1 MAKGETYTEFVEKFK
16 RKLTT
21 DDCYTPSQVYEA
33 VQKFVDKKVY
43 PLKGHE
49 IIRPFYPGGDY
60 ENYNY
65 PADCVV
71 LDNPPFS
78 ILSKIIELYIK
89 RNIKFWLFAPSLTL
103 FNSIGKSDTT
113 TPVIVNSNIVFE
125 NGADISIGFVTNIWP
140 GNPAFVV
147 EPCLHRY
154 LEMVQKKNKPSKKRP
169 KIAYPT
175 HVVSSAILGK
185 LATHGVGLICPRNE
199 AVSIRKTDSG
209 KQIYGGGLLIS
220 ERMAAERMAA
230 ERMAAERM
238 ATERMAT
245 EQICLSEREWA
256 IVDAM
261 GT

>member
-1 MAKGETYTEFVEKFK
+1 MAKEETYTEFIEKFK

-78 ILSKIIELYIK
+78 ILSKIINFYTK
-89 RNIKFWLFAPSLTL
+89 HNIKFWLFAPSLTL
-103 FNSIGKSDTT
+103 FNSIGKSDTF

-125 NGADISIGFVTNIWP
+125 NGADINISFVTNIWP

-185 LATHGVGLICPRNE
+185 MATHGVGLICPRNE
-199 AVSIRKTDSG
+199 AVFIRKTDSG

-238 ATERMAT
+238 AP
-245 EQICLSEREWA
+245 EQICLSERERA